1 MPMMG
6 GTRTLVDM
14 RREKADREGVA
25 HYTPDIVR
33 SFIVPTMDEIR
44 GFAAKDRTTTPRVVR
59 RAHGTSHGGR
69 TTLPPEQRGVTG
81 RDVRNDIFS
90 PALAPFLS
98 LLEADVAARPALAM
112 APLSNAV
119 ADRLQTMAAE
129 MVNDDPATPIKG
141 KVSL

>member
-1 MPMMG
+1 MTG
-6 GTRTLVDM
+6 GRRALADM
-14 RREKADREGVA
+14 AREKADREGTA
-25 HYTPDIVR
+25 QYTRDIVR

-44 GFAAKDRTTTPRVVR
+44 GFAANDRTTTPRVVR
-59 RAHGTSHGGR
+59 RARGASHAGQA
-69 TTLPPEQRGVTG
+69 TLPSGQRGVTG

-98 LLEADVAARPALAM
+98 LLEADVAARPDLAM

-119 ADRLQTMAAE
+119 ADRMRKLAAKMADA
-129 MVNDDPATPIKG
+129 DPATPIKG